1 MSIVRPESLIYRM
14 RHSEIPLVWWASTL
28 EKDMPCGLGSL
39 WQSWI
44 QGICSLHQWY
54 FWTPHPRYPGLRLH
68 YAHPR
73 CPSLEDTYNYQP
85 VALCPQIRQSGFQ
98 QYPNIGKC
106 TSQKPHTTI
115 YIHRSAGQS
124 IALETIW
131 LSHFCLDPVTLR
143 STAHPPQM
151 ESQSRV
157 GYLSRPFTC
166 TPSECGTHPKSWH
179 WNDQSTITC
188 QILS

>member
-1 MSIVRPESLIYRM
+1 MPKWSQSTRHVFLRSIWSLQKWD
-14 RHSEIPLVWWASTL
+14 L
-28 EKDMPCGLGSL
+28 
-39 WQSWI
+39 
-44 QGICSLHQWY
+44 
-54 FWTPHPRYPGLRLH
+54 WTPHPRYPGLSPH

-73 CPSLEDTYNYQP
+73 CPLPEDTYHYQP

-131 LSHFCLDPVTLR
+131 LSHFCLDPVTPR

-179 WNDQSTITC
+179 WDDQSTITC
-188 QILS
+188 QIWS